1 MAAPGGNKHV
11 KSGEL
16 HPGNKKY
23 NFNRAPGDG
32 ETAMVSVVRHHNAAG
47 RFPGT
52 GETGGAT
59 RHSGPENTSV
69 VAASG
74 NADTMGSH

>member
-11 KSGEL
+11 IAGAN
-16 HPGNKKY
+16 HPENKKY
-23 NFNRAPGDG
+23 SFNHAPGDG
-32 ETAMVSVVRHHNAAG
+32 ESQMVSVVRHHNEAG

-52 GETGGAT
+52 GTTGGAT
-59 RHSGPENTSV
+59 RHHGPENASA

-74 NADTMGSH
+74 NPDTMSQH